1 MERERLIT
9 VAGKFL
15 FNKTRKWSSSIFKN
29 TNVFTY
35 FVLLAISI
43 ILLICSLNFDTSE
56 KQFTIL
62 SSLGCGGIASVIVA
76 WLVECSNIKINKEKN
91 KAIINQLLNSF
102 DLFVEFECQRAISNC
117 CRYFDMDVEKNYSI
131 SEIKTYLNELDS
143 KAVYFKGFPAMIE
156 KGISEV
162 AELSLL
168 NFDQTDLGRNLYD
181 LFQVLKST
189 TKMLK
194 QVTEFELDEEV
205 IKLLVIQCFG
215 VFDDINK
222 VRKIDSTY
230 SLPEDS
236 KKYIKKIRETK
247 EKRKVPMKANLE
259 DK

>member
-1 MERERLIT
+1 
-9 VAGKFL
+9 
-15 FNKTRKWSSSIFKN
+15 
-29 TNVFTY
+29 
-35 FVLLAISI
+35 
-43 ILLICSLNFDTSE
+43 
-56 KQFTIL
+56 
-62 SSLGCGGIASVIVA
+62 
-76 WLVECSNIKINKEKN
+76 
-91 KAIINQLLNSF
+91 
-102 DLFVEFECQRAISNC
+102 
-117 CRYFDMDVEKNYSI
+117 
-131 SEIKTYLNELDS
+131 
-143 KAVYFKGFPAMIE
+143 MIE